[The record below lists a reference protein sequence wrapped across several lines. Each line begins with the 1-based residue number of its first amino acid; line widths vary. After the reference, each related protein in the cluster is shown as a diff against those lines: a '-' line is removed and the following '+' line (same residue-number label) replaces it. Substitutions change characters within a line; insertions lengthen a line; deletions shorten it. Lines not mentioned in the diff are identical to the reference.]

1 MTAQFIINSSL
12 VFIGFILLGGTFYSI
27 VNGLQFSK
35 RKKVIAELHQN
46 LAVGSEVLFSGGLTG
61 VITDLDEEFCRI
73 KLADKLVIRV
83 SRYAITQIL

>member
-12 VFIGFILLGGTFYSI
+12 VFIGFLLLGGAFYSI
-27 VNGLQFSK
+27 VSGLQFSK
-35 RKKVIAELHQN
+35 RKKVIAELLQT
-46 LAVGSEVLFSGGLTG
+46 LAVGSEVMFSGGLTG
-61 VITDLDEEFCRI
+61 VVTDLDEEFCRI